1 MWSGTELLTFASMH
15 VIQCECGG
23 NGRLLK
29 NWTLKRSRHNCP
41 RLSSSIKRS
50 ITSFWRRISSVMWDL
65 ASTFWSL
72 WWTTSIKNRC
82 QTEIFVIR
90 WKYVLSLFVHC
101 CFDLYCIPFV
111 SFRMK
116 NDDSMFI
123 YLILL
128 FACSSC
134 SSTTTN
140 RNHFPLFLQY
150 CFGSWLEHLN
160 RSSLS
165 THSCPITRNASVNYN
180 QCM

>member
-1 MWSGTELLTFASMH
+1 MH

-23 NGRLLK
+23 KWKIAEKLNIETFK
-29 NWTLKRSRHNCP
+29 TQ
-41 RLSSSIKRS
+41 SSSALIFYQTINHFFLKKNFKCYVRPGFHVLKFMMDYFHQKSVSNRDFRNQMKVRTVFVCALLLWFVLHS
-50 ITSFWRRISSVMWDL
+50 ICI
-65 ASTFWSL
+65 
-72 WWTTSIKNRC
+72 IQN
-82 QTEIFVIR
+82 EER
-90 WKYVLSLFVHC
+90 WL
-101 CFDLYCIPFV
+101 
-111 SFRMK
+111 
-116 NDDSMFI
+116 MFI